1 MLTFLNRVF
10 RWLPAALLIGSL
22 SAAAGEAAKPAE
34 KPAEKPKPLAIQPQ
48 VKKMFPIAAA
58 RCGTAVLAKVLSVGE
73 VKPDENPPPQDQP
86 EIQML
91 MQMGGWW
98 GGGAVKAQRAR
109 CQAVELIRGDP
120 GLKEFTVVC
129 RHFDF
134 NAARQAL
141 WEEAR
146 AAAQKEKK
154 NPNMNVT
161 EEDMFKRAA
170 LAAGETYLLVLMPDE
185 TAATA
190 AGEKPPVFSTAMFP
204 AQAPAEDLLGDVR
217 KMAKRIRE
225 YQNPP
230 ELTAAQRAAAEKH
243 LADLAAAD
251 YPSRA
256 KANDALL
263 ALGPAVRQLLE
274 ETGKATRDLEVRERC
289 KVLLDDLKPLP
300 GGAPEDWAGT
310 AAIKKPAEKP
320 DEKTEDGKGPKDVK
334 GGGAAANA
342 PAVLLK

>member
-1 MLTFLNRVF
+1 
-10 RWLPAALLIGSL
+10 
-22 SAAAGEAAKPAE
+22 
-34 KPAEKPKPLAIQPQ
+34 
-48 VKKMFPIAAA
+48 
-58 RCGTAVLAKVLSVGE
+58 
-73 VKPDENPPPQDQP
+73 
-86 EIQML
+86 ML

-170 LAAGETYLLVLMPDE
+170 LAPGETYLLVLMPDE

-204 AQAPAEDLLGDVR
+204 AQAPAEDLLGDEAPVSS
-217 KMAKRIRE
+217 ADEGFDRE
-225 YQNPP
+225 PVPQG
-230 ELTAAQRAAAEKH
+230 RKH
-243 LADLAAAD
+243 LEGLAAD
-251 YPSRA
+251 
-256 KANDALL
+256 
-263 ALGPAVRQLLE
+263 GPR
-274 ETGKATRDLEVRERC
+274 
-289 KVLLDDLKPLP
+289 
-300 GGAPEDWAGT
+300 T
-310 AAIKKPAEKP
+310 A
-320 DEKTEDGKGPKDVK
+320 
-334 GGGAAANA
+334 
-342 PAVLLK
+342 